1 MLELLQKNLRLLFFC
16 PAERLGDWLPCVTRP
31 AGLALLRLCA
41 ALRLVNPPLRVPFL
55 PLAKNE
61 ACQGFVSRRCQAE
74 LHTLQRCCNV
84 LHTATAVLHFLQAL
98 SDLARRSKAKTAEA
112 LFPSSFHYAATSR

>member
-1 MLELLQKNLRLLFFC
+1 
-16 PAERLGDWLPCVTRP
+16 LPCVTRP

-61 ACQGFVSRRCQAE
+61 ACQGFVSRRSQAE